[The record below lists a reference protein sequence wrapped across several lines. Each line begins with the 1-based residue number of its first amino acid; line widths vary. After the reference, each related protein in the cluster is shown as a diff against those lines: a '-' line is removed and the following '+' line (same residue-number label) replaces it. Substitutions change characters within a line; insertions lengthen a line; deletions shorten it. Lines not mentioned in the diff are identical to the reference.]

1 MTAPKLTGTQ
11 RRLLSEWI
19 RNKPKGGFMF
29 GPAVRVAKTLEA
41 LGLMVVEDNGYMRSN
56 PERWF
61 VTFTSEGIVQAAK
74 VRDEMRAQADS
85 FRDGIAAG
93 RTASRGKS

>member
-29 GPAVRVAKTLEA
+29 GPAIRVAKTLEA
-41 LGLMVVEDNGYMRSN
+41 LGLMVVEETAICVAILSAGSYVH
-56 PERWF
+56 ERGNC
-61 VTFTSEGIVQAAK
+61 SGC
-74 VRDEMRAQADS
+74 
-85 FRDGIAAG
+85 
-93 RTASRGKS
+93 